1 LHATG
6 AGSVNLYVRKCASIL
21 WLILAGFW
29 LMLPGQLAAQDPTAG
44 QEPSVVREPTAAELY
59 ARGRQAERAGHIAQA
74 YVLYSQAAAMSPKN
88 QMYWLRS
95 QAVRTRAS
103 IEAKVEPKPSG
114 PEDGPVDLPEP
125 AAEVQFDLPTAQDRA
140 DARQPLPPF
149 ELNAQPGA
157 KDLDLR
163 GDAKSLYERVA
174 KAYGLDCVFD
184 DDFQAGSAMRFQLN
198 GVDYRD
204 ALHGLEAA
212 TGSFIVPLSAKL
224 FLVAKDT
231 PQKRQEREPTAA
243 IELRLPETTSQQDFN
258 SLITAVQQAFSIE
271 KIAFDT
277 QNNTVIMRDRVSKV
291 IPARM
296 MFEDLM
302 YPRAQV
308 VVEMEFLEVSR
319 NDVITYGVNL
329 PNTFSLVNF
338 SKILNNV
345 VSIPTNVSGLLAFG
359 GGKTLVG
366 IAIMDASLVASMSAS
381 SGKLLLK
388 GQVQSVDS
396 QPATLHVGDRYPIL
410 TSGYFGPSSFTG
422 PGAYTPPPSFTFED
436 LGLTMK
442 LTPTVHQMSSV
453 TLDID
458 AEFKVLS
465 GKADN
470 GIPIVS
476 SRILKSRADL
486 RFGEWAVVAGLL
498 NQSEARTVAGLAG
511 VSRIPVL
518 NALTSTHEHDQTN
531 DEVLI
536 LLRPH
541 LLTLPPSVAVTHTF
555 RMGSDN
561 RPLTPM

>member
-1 LHATG
+1 MIV
-6 AGSVNLYVRKCASIL
+6 AGL
-21 WLILAGFW
+21 WLIL
-29 LMLPGQLAAQDPTAG
+29 PGHLAAQ
-44 QEPSVVREPTAAELY
+44 EPTAAQEPSAAQEPLRDPTAIELY

-88 QMYWLRS
+88 KKYWQRS
-95 QAVRTRAS
+95 QALRTRAS
-103 IEAKVEPKPSG
+103 IEAKVEPKPSAVET
-114 PEDGPVDLPEP
+114 PSPDVLEP
-125 AAEVQFDLPTAQDRA
+125 LIEEPFDVPTPQDRA
-140 DARQPLPPF
+140 DARKPLPPM
-149 ELNAQPGA
+149 ELHAQPGV

-163 GDAKSLYERVA
+163 GDAKSLYEQVA
-174 KAYGLDCVFD
+174 RTFGLDCVFD
-184 DDFQAGSAMRFQLN
+184 DDFQAGSSMRFELKD
-198 GVDYRD
+198 VDYRD

-212 TGSFIVPLSAKL
+212 TGSFIVALAPKL

-243 IELRLPETTSQQDFN
+243 IELRLPESTSQQDFN
-258 SLITAVQQAFSIE
+258 SLITAVQQTFAIE
-271 KIAFDT
+271 KVAFDT
-277 QNNTVIMRDRVSKV
+277 QNNTVILRDRISKV

-319 NDVITYGVNL
+319 NDVITYGVDF
-329 PNTFSLVNF
+329 PNTFSLTAITKV
-338 SKILNNV
+338 LNNV
-345 VSIPTNVSGLLAFG
+345 LSIPTSASGLISFG

-366 IAIMDASLVASMSAS
+366 IAIMNASLVAQMSAA

-388 GQVQSVDS
+388 AQVQSVDN
-396 QPATLHVGDRYPIL
+396 QPATLLVGDRYPIL
-410 TSGYFGPSSFTG
+410 TSGYFGPASFSG
-422 PGAYTPPPSFTFED
+422 PGAFTPPPSFTFED
-436 LGLTMK
+436 LGLTLKM
-442 LTPTVHQMSSV
+442 TPTVHETSSV

-465 GKADN
+465 GAAAN
-470 GIPIVS
+470 GIPVIS
-476 SRILKSRADL
+476 SRVLKSKADL

-498 NQSEARTVAGLAG
+498 DQSEARTIAGLAG

-518 NALTSTHEHDQTN
+518 NALTSTHEHDKTN

-536 LLRPH
+536 LLRPY